1 MQVVAE
7 AIDGAVVANCTI
19 AVRIT
24 LSMMVILFITKAIRA
39 TVGTER
45 TIKVGET
52 FSIKRIFIAVPVN
65 FAIRIAGTMPV
76 VMTGNVWSRSWA
88 SRLNFDDAT
97 LGCEAK
103 EYDNKLYNCC
113 FHTRPCPNPT

>member
-1 MQVVAE
+1 MVQVIAKT
-7 AIDGAVVANCTI
+7 IDGTVVISCTI
-19 AVRIT
+19 TVRIT
-24 LSMMVILFITKAIRA
+24 LSVMIVFFITKTIWA
-39 TVGTER
+39 TVGAEW

-52 FSIKRIFIAVPVN
+52 FSIKRILVTIPVS

-97 LGCEAK
+97 LDREAGK
-103 EYDNKLYNCC
+103 SD
-113 FHTRPCPNPT
+113 

>member
-24 LSMMVILFITKAIRA
+24 LPMMIIFFITKTVWT
-39 TVGTER
+39 TVGAER
-45 TIKVGET
+45 TIKVGKT

-65 FAIRIAGTMPV
+65 FAIRIAGTMSV

-88 SRLNFDDAT
+88 SRLNFDDAA
-97 LGCEAK
+97 LDCEAGK
-103 EYDNKLYNCC
+103 SD
-113 FHTRPCPNPT
+113 